1 MDIWVKDY
9 LNCKAALERTKDTL
23 LVKKGLSETL
33 LAKINAPII
42 GAMTTSQ
49 FVAKRTELCD
59 HIL

>member
-1 MDIWVKDY
+1 MIVDIWVKDY

-42 GAMTTSQ
+42 GAMTTSHCSK
-49 FVAKRTELCD
+49 AN
-59 HIL
+59 